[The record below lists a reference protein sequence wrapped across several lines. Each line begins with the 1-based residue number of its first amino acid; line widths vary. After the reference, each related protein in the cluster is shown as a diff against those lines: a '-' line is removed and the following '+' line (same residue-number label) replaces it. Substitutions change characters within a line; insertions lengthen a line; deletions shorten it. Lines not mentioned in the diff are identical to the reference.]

1 MLLKGIKKCVYPL
14 KFKKK
19 VNIFVG
25 RVDAKYHSKELGNII
40 TWTIRE
46 WEKVT
51 MHKGKKNPKIL

>member
-1 MLLKGIKKCVYPL
+1 L